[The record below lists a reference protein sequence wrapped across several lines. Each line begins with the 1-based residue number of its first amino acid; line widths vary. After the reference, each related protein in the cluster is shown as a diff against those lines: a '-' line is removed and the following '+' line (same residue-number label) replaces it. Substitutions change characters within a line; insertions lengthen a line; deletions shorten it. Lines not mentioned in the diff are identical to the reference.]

1 MVQAAFELTMGTA
14 GADMG
19 TAMEATPVDD
29 ADDGGAP
36 GPGRSDGESARPS
49 RSRSRSARLGGL
61 GDMSQ
66 IDSLLSLVTVV
77 IAMVQSM
84 SAEAAAVLARLQ
96 TLLRQPHADDSAADP
111 SVPAAVAKLQHIQAE
126 MEQLCAHYVMLED
139 YFMCMNVKAAL
150 RDALPADVVDDVLLS
165 LCVRPPAL
173 PSGSASADR
182 HPRAELGLR
191 TPYTL
196 PTRRTPSLAA
206 SGVDLHWVR
215 WVRSLCSCT

>member
-14 GADMG
+14 GTDMG

-36 GPGRSDGESARPS
+36 GPGRSDGESAR
-49 RSRSRSARLGGL
+49 RSRSRSVRLGGL

-84 SAEAAAVLARLQ
+84 SAEAAAVLTRLQ
-96 TLLRQPHADDSAADP
+96 TLRQPHADDSAVDA

-126 MEQLCAHYVMLED
+126 TEQLCAHYVVLED

-165 LCVRPPAL
+165 LCFRPPAL
-173 PSGSASADR
+173 PSGSASADPY
-182 HPRAELGLR
+182 PRAELGLR

-215 WVRSLCSCT
+215 WLRSLCSCT